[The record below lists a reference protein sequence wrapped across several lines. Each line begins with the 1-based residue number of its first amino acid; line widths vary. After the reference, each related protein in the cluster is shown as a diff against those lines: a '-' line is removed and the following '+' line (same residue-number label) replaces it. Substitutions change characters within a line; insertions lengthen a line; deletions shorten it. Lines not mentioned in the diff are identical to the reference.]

1 MEKVKQTTLVLGE
14 GITEFFFLDSL
25 KDEYRALRQVKP
37 SCPRNSSL
45 EDLGT
50 GGQVPVSQKN

>member
-25 KDEYRALRQVKP
+25 KDEYRALRQVYGIVFLVLF
-37 SCPRNSSL
+37 RVYDQ
-45 EDLGT
+45 E
-50 GGQVPVSQKN
+50 V